1 MVRITSRPV
10 TATLPSG
17 TTVHPWNDGFDMV
30 LPPRPAMSI
39 LTDEQRAQFERN
51 GFAVVADIATPEEL
65 APVVEELDE
74 LEAKTERWLR
84 KQEGERVNIAEADAI
99 TFTAWCVTR
108 SDAARSFVKH
118 PKLVALCNEL
128 LGPDVNL
135 YWDQAV
141 YKKPEKP
148 RPFPWHQD
156 TGYTFTRPQHYLTCW
171 VSLNGATID
180 NGCPWVLP
188 GVHRAGTLLHRWVDP
203 IGWQCID
210 EPVGA
215 VAAEVPA
222 GGAVVFSSLTPHQT
236 GPNVTDTPRK
246 AYIVQYGPVGMQRV
260 LGDWE
265 SGSEPT
271 GAEACDEPHR
281 QFAILRDGIA
291 V

>member
-1 MVRITSRPV
+1 M
-10 TATLPSG
+10 TATLPAG
-17 TTVHPWNDGFDMV
+17 ATIHPWNDGFTWE
-30 LPPRPAMSI
+30 LPPDAPAI
-39 LTDEQRAQFERN
+39 LTAAQREQFERD
-51 GFAVVADIATPEEL
+51 GFTVVPDIATAEEL
-65 APVVEELDE
+65 APVVAELDE

-84 KQEGERVNIAEADAI
+84 KQDNARVNIAEADAI
-99 TFTAWCVTR
+99 TFTAHCVMR
-108 SDAARSFVKH
+108 SDAARAFVKH

-156 TGYTFTRPQHYLTCW
+156 TGYTFTLPQHYLTCW
-171 VSLNGATID
+171 VALNDATID

-188 GVHRAGTLLHRWVDP
+188 GVHRAGTLLHQWIDP
-203 IGWQCID
+203 IGWQCVD
-210 EPVGA
+210 NPQGA
-215 VAAEVPA
+215 VPAEVPA

-236 GPNVTDTPRK
+236 GPNVTDTARK

-260 LGDWE
+260 LGDWL
-265 SGSEPT
+265 SGAEPT
-271 GAEACDEPHR
+271 GTEECDNPDR
-281 QFAILRDGIA
+281 QFPILRDGVA

>member
-1 MVRITSRPV
+1 MI
-10 TATLPSG
+10 
-17 TTVHPWNDGFDMV
+17 HPWNRDFTFRLPDGPTT
-30 LPPRPAMSI
+30 L
-39 LTDEQRAQFERN
+39 LTPEQRDQFERD
-51 GFAVVADIATPEEL
+51 GFTVVPNIATADEL
-65 APVVEELDE
+65 APLVAELDE
-74 LEAKTERWLR
+74 LEAKTDRWLR
-84 KQEGERVNIAEADAI
+84 KQDGGRMDIAEADAI
-99 TFTAWCVTR
+99 TFTVWCVMR
-108 SDAARSFVKH
+108 SEAARAFVKH

-156 TGYTFTRPQHYLTCW
+156 TGYTFTEPQHYLTCW
-171 VSLNGATID
+171 VALNDATID

-188 GVHRAGTLLHRWVDP
+188 GVHRGGTLLHQWIDP

-210 EPVGA
+210 DPTGA
-215 VAAEVPA
+215 VPAEVPA

-236 GPNVTDTPRK
+236 GPNITTGPRK

-260 LGDWE
+260 LGDWQ
-265 SGSEPT
+265 SGAAPDGTE
-271 GAEACDEPHR
+271 GCDDPDR
-281 QFAILRDGIA
+281 QFAVLRDGVA